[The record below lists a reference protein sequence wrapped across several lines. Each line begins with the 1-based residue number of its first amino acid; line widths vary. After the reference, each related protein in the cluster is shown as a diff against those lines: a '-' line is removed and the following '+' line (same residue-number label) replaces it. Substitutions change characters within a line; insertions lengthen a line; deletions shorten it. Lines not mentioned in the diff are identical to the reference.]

1 MSFTTQLQVQRI
13 EKYAHL
19 LKEIYDLQVQVDF
32 LREELNKLAVNMS
45 QDDINEANLML
56 KRDFLD

>member
-19 LKEIYDLQVQVDF
+19 LKEIYELQEQLDF
-32 LREELNKLAVNMS
+32 LRDELHNLAINMS
-45 QDDINEANLML
+45 QDDINDANLIL